1 MTISNGE
8 LSLLDDWL
16 DAKESEHLE
25 FKEAKN
31 NFHFGKLV
39 KYCAALANEGGGSLV
54 LGVSDQR
61 PRKVVGSQAFANLE
75 RTKAGLI
82 EKLRLRVD
90 VRELNHPNGRVVV
103 FTSPPHPLGVPVE
116 VEGAYWMRAGEDLA
130 PMTPDMLRR
139 IFEEAGPDFSAEICP
154 GATLSDLDPD
164 AMEQFRSRWHRRSG
178 NPSLLQ
184 LSPERLLRDGE
195 LMTETGI
202 TYAAL
207 ILMGTHESLGRHLAQ
222 SEVVFEYRS
231 SEAAGPASQR
241 EEFRRGFL
249 HYYDRLWEVI
259 NLRNDRQHFQDGLF
273 MMDVLTFSESA
284 VREAVLNAVAHR
296 DYRHAGSVFIRQF
309 PRRIEIVSPGGFPQG
324 ITPENILDRQ
334 LPRNRRI
341 ADAFAKCGLV
351 ERAGQGANRI
361 FESCIREGKPLPDF
375 THTDAHQ
382 VSLTLHGQVQDP
394 SFVRFLERI
403 ARETATGFDTHDFVL
418 LDLIHREATIP
429 DLLKPR
435 LRRLLEL
442 GIVESVG
449 RGRGA
454 RYLLSRRFYVMT
466 ARAGTYT
473 RRRGLDRET
482 NKELILKHLRENP
495 GGSPISDLQQV
506 LPGLSRANIQ
516 RLLGELRRDGL
527 ARLVGERRGA
537 RWFPDSGNAQ

>member
-1 MTISNGE
+1 MASKIGE
-8 LSLLDDWL
+8 
-16 DAKESEHLE
+16 
-25 FKEAKN
+25 
-31 NFHFGKLV
+31 
-39 KYCAALANEGGGSLV
+39 
-54 LGVSDQR
+54 
-61 PRKVVGSQAFANLE
+61 
-75 RTKAGLI
+75 
-82 EKLRLRVD
+82 
-90 VRELNHPNGRVVV
+90 
-103 FTSPPHPLGVPVE
+103 
-116 VEGAYWMRAGEDLA
+116 
-130 PMTPDMLRR
+130 
-139 IFEEAGPDFSAEICP
+139 
-154 GATLSDLDPD
+154 
-164 AMEQFRSRWHRRSG
+164 
-178 NPSLLQ
+178 
-184 LSPERLLRDGE
+184 
-195 LMTETGI
+195 
-202 TYAAL
+202 
-207 ILMGTHESLGRHLAQ
+207 
-222 SEVVFEYRS
+222 FEYRS